1 MPGDAGAMMHPRLSS
16 LPTGL
21 LRTCAAALLRVLC
34 RVEVRGLEH
43 LRAAGARVMLVANHP
58 SLIDGLLLYLFL
70 PLDPVFA
77 VSPAT
82 ARRPWVRTLLRL
94 VDWHELDTLNPGAIK
109 SLTHLLRD
117 GRALMIFP
125 EGRVATSAALMKIY
139 EGAALIA
146 EHAEAE
152 VLPVAIDGP
161 QYSHF
166 SGLRGKVQQRCLPA
180 ITLTVLPARR
190 LAVPAEA
197 RGSERRARAADALLT
212 TMLEVSYAAAFHH
225 ETLFAA
231 VVRAGRNHG
240 MSQCV
245 LEDATGARLRY
256 RDLLTRALVLGGAL
270 TRQLGE
276 RERVGVLLPSTA
288 ATVVTLLAC
297 ASRGRQAAMLNF
309 TAGARG
315 LVTAIETGNVR
326 LVVTS
331 RAFIQGAALE
341 AEVSAIEGLV
351 KLVYLEDL
359 RATIGPLAKL
369 GGALAARVPLL
380 ALRLLGG
387 AVDAG
392 QAAVV
397 LFTSGSEG
405 IPKGVVLS
413 HANLLAN
420 FAQVQSLLDLTR
432 GDRVLN
438 VLPVFHAFGL
448 LGGVLLPLLKG
459 CPSYQYPSPLHY
471 RLVPELC
478 YELNVTCLFG
488 TNTFL
493 RAYAQHAHDFDMQRM
508 RYVIAGAERLTDD
521 TRALWGERFGVRIFE
536 GYGATEASP
545 VIAVNHPL
553 AARRGSVGRLL
564 AMTEHY
570 LEPVE
575 GIAEGGELVVRGP
588 NIMQGYLFHGSDGT
602 IIPPWTQRN
611 GAGWYATG
619 DIVALDDDGYVSIK
633 GRAKRF
639 AKVGGE
645 MVSLAIIE
653 ELAAQLWPRGI
664 HAALAVAD
672 ARKGE
677 QIVLFSDTEAVNRA
691 DLLAALRTAAH
702 SELALP
708 RHIIHHDAMPLLG
721 SGKINYPALRELYLR
736 QQA

>member
-1 MPGDAGAMMHPRLSS
+1 MHLRTSNLAI
-16 LPTGL
+16 GL
-21 LRTCAAALLRVLC
+21 LRSVAAAVLRLLC
-34 RVEVRGLEH
+34 RVDVHGLQH
-43 LRAAGARVMLVANHP
+43 LRAAGPRVMLVANHP
-58 SLIDGLLLYLFL
+58 SLIDGLLLFLFV
-70 PLDPVFA
+70 PLTPVFA

-82 ARRPWVRTLLRL
+82 ARRRWLRLLLRF

-109 SLTHLLRD
+109 SLTHVLRE

-125 EGRVATSAALMKIY
+125 EGRVASGAALMKVY

-152 VLPVAIDGP
+152 ILPVAIDGP
-161 QYSHF
+161 QYSRW
-166 SGLRGKVQQRCLPA
+166 SGLRGKVRQSWWPR

-190 LAVPAEA
+190 LEVPAEV
-197 RGSERRARAADALLT
+197 RGSERRAHAADALLRA
-212 TMLEVSYAAAFHH
+212 MLEVSYTAGYHH

-231 VVRAGRNHG
+231 VVRAARNHG
-240 MSQCV
+240 MRQYV
-245 LEDATGARLRY
+245 LEDATGARLCY
-256 RDLLTRALVLGGAL
+256 RDLLTRALVLGGVL
-270 TRQLGE
+270 TRQLGA
-276 RERVGVLLPSTA
+276 RERLGVLLPSTA

-297 ASRGRQAAMLNF
+297 AARGRQTAMLNF

-331 RAFIQGAALE
+331 RAFVEGASLG
-341 AEVSAIEGLV
+341 AEISAIETLAKV
-351 KLVYLEDL
+351 VYLEDL
-359 RATIGPLAKL
+359 RAAIGPLTKL
-369 GGALAARVPLL
+369 GGALAARAPLL
-380 ALRLLGG
+380 AQRLLGG
-387 AVDAG
+387 AVDP
-392 QAAVV
+392 QLPAVV

-420 FAQVQSLLDLTR
+420 FAQVQSLLDLTSH
-432 GDRVLN
+432 DRVLN

-493 RAYAQHAHDFDMQRM
+493 RAYAQHAQDFDMHRM
-508 RYVIAGAERLTDD
+508 RYVIAGAEKLTDD
-521 TRALWGERFGVRIFE
+521 TRALWADKFGVRIFE

-545 VIAVNHPL
+545 VVAVNHPL
-553 AARRGSVGRLL
+553 AARRGTVGRLL

-570 LEPVE
+570 LEPVD
-575 GIAEGGELVVRGP
+575 GIADGGELVVRGP
-588 NIMQGYLFHGSDGT
+588 NVMQGYLFHGSDGA
-602 IIPPWTQRN
+602 IIPPWTQRM

-619 DIVALDDDGYVSIK
+619 DIVAIDGDGYVSIK

-645 MVSLAIIE
+645 MVSLAIVE
-653 ELAAQLWPRGI
+653 ELAAQLWPQGI

-691 DLLAALRTAAH
+691 ELVTAARAATH

-708 RHIIHHDAMPLLG
+708 RHIIHQAAMPLLG
-721 SGKINYPALRELYLR
+721 SGKINYPALRELYQR
-736 QQA
+736 QQS